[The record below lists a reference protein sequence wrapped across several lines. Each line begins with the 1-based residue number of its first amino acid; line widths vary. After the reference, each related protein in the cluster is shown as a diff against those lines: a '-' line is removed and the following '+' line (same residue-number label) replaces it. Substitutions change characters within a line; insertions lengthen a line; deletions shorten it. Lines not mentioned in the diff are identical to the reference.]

1 MTDHVAEGEEG
12 WEFVDSPLARRVSST
27 KDTTSP
33 ASVSMEHLLEAM
45 SKVTWPLDDSVSEDS
60 NYNTLIQITI
70 GQDEIDEIIRRDVH
84 RTFPELPHFNLPEKR
99 AALFNIL
106 KAYSLHDLE
115 VGYCQGM
122 GFVAG
127 ILLLYLPDE
136 WAFQML
142 CQLMSEQH
150 INLRRFYLPGRTSR
164 WVGRYSC

>member
-1 MTDHVAEGEEG
+1 MADHADEEG
-12 WEFVDSPLARRVSST
+12 WELVDSPFARRVAST
-27 KDTTSP
+27 QEIASP
-33 ASVSMEHLLEAM
+33 AFVSMEYLLEAM
-45 SKVTWPLDDSVSEDS
+45 SKVEWPLDDSISEDS

-70 GQDEIDEIIRRDVH
+70 GQDEIDEIIRRDIH

-99 AALFNIL
+99 TALFNIL

-136 WAFQML
+136 WAFRML

-150 INLRRFYLPGRTSR
+150 VNLRRFYLPGRTSR
-164 WVGRYSC
+164 SVGRRSSC